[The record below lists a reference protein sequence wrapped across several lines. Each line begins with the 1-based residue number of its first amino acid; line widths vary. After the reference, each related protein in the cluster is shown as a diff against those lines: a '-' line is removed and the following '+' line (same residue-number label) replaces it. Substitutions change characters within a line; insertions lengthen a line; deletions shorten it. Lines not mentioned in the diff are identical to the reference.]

1 MAYRTSRAP
10 FDELKSV
17 IEDLFEQRET
27 LIIHTEV
34 PRRLGWRLREALHCC
49 RYHNDLT
56 KYLVLEKLY
65 SFETHDDYVRA
76 RYRGSDDIT
85 KIEVRPGDREK
96 TRRSRGPKTM
106 PEPEPPEEEREPI
119 IDEEKL
125 DETTAAMNRAT
136 NTCILKQVTNL
147 AGIIEGTK
155 RYGVR
160 VMEVFF
166 PDARLTEQDMARLFR
181 WTSENG
187 WLIVDMEDA
196 GLTLSKREEAAE
208 LQWKP

>member
-10 FDELKSV
+10 FDELSSV
-17 IEDLFEQRET
+17 IEDLFLQRET
-27 LIIHTEV
+27 LIIHTEA
-34 PRRLGWRLREALHCC
+34 PRRLCWRLREALYCC
-49 RYHNDLT
+49 RFHEDLT
-56 KYLVLEKLY
+56 KYTALVKLY
-65 SFETHDDYVRA
+65 SFETHDDHVRA
-76 RYRGSDDIT
+76 RYRGSDEIT

-96 TRRSRGPKTM
+96 TRRAKGPRNMKEL
-106 PEPEPPEEEREPI
+106 EPTEAREPV

-125 DETTAAMNRAT
+125 DSTTMAMHRALD
-136 NTCILKQVTNL
+136 TCILKQVTNL

-155 RYGVR
+155 RYGLR

-166 PDARLTEQDMARLFR
+166 PDARLSEDDKSRLYR

-196 GLTLSKREEAAE
+196 GLTLSKREEAEE